1 MELHLNIK
9 ISTPEADEFI
19 REFTNSDDYIIVNT
33 SGSTGTPKT
42 IHLPKS
48 DMIRSA
54 KASCEYFGINKKS
67 RLVCPLSANYIAGKM
82 MIIRAAVS
90 GAELI
95 METPSNT
102 PIARYYGKI
111 DFIPV
116 VPSQLVHLLENQA
129 KAKHIG
135 KVLVGGGP
143 VPQNLVEAIKNAP
156 FHTFASYG
164 MTETS
169 SHVAIK
175 DFRNINDHYLALPG
189 ISFDVDDEFCL
200 KIHAPG
206 YSFDG
211 IQTNDIVWLY
221 DHKDFHWVGRRD
233 NVIITGGV
241 KVHIEEIER
250 KISPIMNDEYFVIG
264 VKDDLWGEKV
274 VLYTKHA
281 VDAEALKSL
290 LTKFEM
296 PKEIRIVKTIP
307 HTPTGKILRSEIKR
321 YKKDSNI

>member
-1 MELHLNIK
+1 MELHLNLK

-19 REFTNSDDYIIVNT
+19 REFANSDDYVTVNT

-116 VPSQLVHLLENQA
+116 VPSQLVHLIENKD
-129 KAKHIG
+129 KAKHIRN
-135 KVLVGGGP
+135 VLVGGGP
-143 VPQNLVEAIKNAP
+143 MPQNLIEAIKAVP
-156 FHTFASYG
+156 FHTFVSYG

-175 DFRNINDHYLALPG
+175 DYRNLNKNYIALPG
-189 ISFDVDDEFCL
+189 ISFDIDDESCL
-200 KIHAPG
+200 KINAPG
-206 YSFDG
+206 FSFDG
-211 IQTNDIVWLY
+211 LQTNDIVYLY
-221 DHKDFHWVGRRD
+221 DRTSFVWVGRRD
-233 NVIITGGV
+233 NVIITGGM

-250 KISPIMNDEYFVIG
+250 KISPIMNDEYYIIG
-264 VKDDLWGEKV
+264 VKDDFWGQKV
-274 VLYTKHA
+274 VLYAKHD
-281 VDAEALKSL
+281 VDAGAMKLRLS
-290 LTKFEM
+290 KFEM

-321 YKKDSNI
+321 YKKDSDI